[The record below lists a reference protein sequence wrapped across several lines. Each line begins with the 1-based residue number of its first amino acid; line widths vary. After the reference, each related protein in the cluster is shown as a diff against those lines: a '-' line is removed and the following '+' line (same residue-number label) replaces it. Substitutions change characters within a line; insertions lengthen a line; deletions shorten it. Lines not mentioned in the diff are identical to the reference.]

1 MFNISI
7 CIPIPSD
14 LDRLS
19 NHGRARTEVSY
30 AYRFLQRFSLAC
42 TSCANVGIEGGKAG
56 ALMAMSWVHIRSSLF
71 PPSRPPRQ
79 GHTNPSSSFRIIENV
94 LDCSISILFSSRLTM
109 VLVKGLVAACY
120 TLLLSSGA
128 ATYAAPLGHND
139 VEHSQLGSTTALSPR
154 AEDFYLRLMPLG
166 ASITRGDPADPEDPD
181 QNGYRKFLRD
191 RLRFDGWEV
200 NMVGSVSSWGNMND
214 RVSC

>member
-1 MFNISI
+1 
-7 CIPIPSD
+7 
-14 LDRLS
+14 
-19 NHGRARTEVSY
+19 
-30 AYRFLQRFSLAC
+30 
-42 TSCANVGIEGGKAG
+42 
-56 ALMAMSWVHIRSSLF
+56 
-71 PPSRPPRQ
+71 
-79 GHTNPSSSFRIIENV
+79 
-94 LDCSISILFSSRLTM
+94 M

-120 TLLLSSGA
+120 TLLLSSRA
-128 ATYAAPLGHND
+128 VTYAAPLGSSD
-139 VEHSQLGSTTALSPR
+139 ESSFTTTLSPR

>member
-1 MFNISI
+1 
-7 CIPIPSD
+7 
-14 LDRLS
+14 
-19 NHGRARTEVSY
+19 
-30 AYRFLQRFSLAC
+30 
-42 TSCANVGIEGGKAG
+42 
-56 ALMAMSWVHIRSSLF
+56 
-71 PPSRPPRQ
+71 
-79 GHTNPSSSFRIIENV
+79 
-94 LDCSISILFSSRLTM
+94 M

-120 TLLLSSGA
+120 TLFLSSRA
-128 ATYAAPLGHND
+128 VTYAAPLGHSD
-139 VEHSQLGSTTALSPR
+139 VEPSQSSSRTTLSPR

>member
-1 MFNISI
+1 
-7 CIPIPSD
+7 
-14 LDRLS
+14 
-19 NHGRARTEVSY
+19 
-30 AYRFLQRFSLAC
+30 
-42 TSCANVGIEGGKAG
+42 
-56 ALMAMSWVHIRSSLF
+56 
-71 PPSRPPRQ
+71 
-79 GHTNPSSSFRIIENV
+79 
-94 LDCSISILFSSRLTM
+94 M
-109 VLVKGLVAACY
+109 VLVKGLVAARY

-200 NMVGSVSSWGNMND
+200 NMVGSVSNWGNMND
-214 RVSC
+214 RVSYTHAHFSWIQSTSRGN